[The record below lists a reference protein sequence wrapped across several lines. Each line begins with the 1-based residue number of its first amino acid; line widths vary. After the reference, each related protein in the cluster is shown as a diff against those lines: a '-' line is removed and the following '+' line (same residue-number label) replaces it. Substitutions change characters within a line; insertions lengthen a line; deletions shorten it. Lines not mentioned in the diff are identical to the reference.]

1 MALIKCSECG
11 KEVSDKAKTCVHCGN
26 PIEQEENE
34 KVINNQNYNIVEK
47 EQDFYNES
55 NIDLTKGEKV
65 LIEGN
70 ITCIGCILGII
81 VIGIFTFLI
90 LIAPTIIILSAVVI
104 FITLNTLVL
113 PYLSPKLIITNKRVF
128 GESGALWK
136 KREMD
141 IPLKKLQSVHISNS
155 IINGKI
161 LTISGAGSAWKFSG
175 VENAKEIK
183 KIINENVDI

>member
-1 MALIKCSECG
+1 VRGGIFVMALIKCCECG
-11 KEVSDKAKTCVHCGN
+11 KEVSDKAKSCIHCGC
-26 PIEQEENE
+26 PIEQEENVE
-34 KVINNQNYNIVEK
+34 VLNNQNYNIVEE
-47 EQDFYNES
+47 EQDFYNKS
-55 NIDLTKGEKV
+55 NINLTKGEKI

-81 VIGIFTFLI
+81 VIGMFTFLI
-90 LIAPTIIILSAVVI
+90 LIEPAIIFLSAIII
-104 FITLNTLVL
+104 FITFNTLVL

-155 IINGKI
+155 VINGKV

-175 VENAKEIK
+175 VENTKEML
-183 KIINENVDI
+183 